1 METLHTARHRHR
13 LTFLERPIDDGDLPR
28 SDDDERWGNRL
39 YTDAAASVL
48 RFNMRWMIT
57 KHWRR
62 PIYHAVDGYT
72 GRPRNHI
79 CCGLVF
85 IDDCSTADS
94 CDATQN
100 EDSKNIYSAKRI
112 QITCNYKVFIDGIKC
127 NWNAIEMH
135 EWFPVRRLKI
145 ISNKRRFWIQLLL
158 RLLLCLEQ
166 WTYTK
171 NYIMLYRYLLYIIAQ
186 RI

>member
-1 METLHTARHRHR
+1 MATCREATTTKDGAIGYIPTRRRQFCVSICAGWLQS
-13 LTFLERPIDDGDLPR
+13 IDDDR
-28 SDDDERWGNRL
+28 S
-39 YTDAAASVL
+39 
-48 RFNMRWMIT
+48 IT
-57 KHWRR
+57 QSMDT
-62 PIYHAVDGYT
+62 PNED
-72 GRPRNHI
+72 RPRNHI